1 MSFVVMTNVFDAAIE
16 IDEQYDLKGSTVG
29 RHVTLED
36 NSDSPEIALKDMNF
50 KHKISLGPE
59 RKAQVRSKQT
69 TIGVTNAKLSL
80 LVDGA
85 DRTRLQVHGVTWN
98 M

>member
-36 NSDSPEIALKDMNF
+36 KNDSSDIALKDMNF

-59 RKAQVRSKQT
+59 RKAQVRWMM
-69 TIGVTNAKLSL
+69 NY
-80 LVDGA
+80 
-85 DRTRLQVHGVTWN
+85 
-98 M
+98 